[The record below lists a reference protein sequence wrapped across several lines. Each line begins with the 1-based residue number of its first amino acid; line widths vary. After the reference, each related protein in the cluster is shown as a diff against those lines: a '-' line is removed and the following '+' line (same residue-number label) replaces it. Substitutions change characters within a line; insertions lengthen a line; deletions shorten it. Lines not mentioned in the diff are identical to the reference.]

1 MYDCNY
7 DDLYHELDDCNFGF
21 VDTSALKR
29 YLLKC
34 SIYASDVLLI
44 AIVRRLDLDADAR
57 LSRKELLDGIMPLEN
72 YTKGSLIVLKKSVKR
87 PKSAA
92 SRSAKLTKSS
102 IGPHIKRR
110 PKEHI
115 FQKDYIVGAHMES
128 AHIVPQDNYS
138 KKSKETRSIKHAPS
152 LSDKEATLDMLN
164 RIVFMEII
172 NHEREIEND
181 KQIVAHRPD
190 FNL

>member
-102 IGPHIKRR
+102 IGPHIKRK

-115 FQKDYIVGAHMES
+115 FQKDYIVGAHMQS